1 MSFVAEPLWNQFIP
15 VVLKYAVGLT
25 ITGLL
30 GVAMWPVRKIRQEWK
45 GVKESLAAV
54 HEELGIQRSNCLET
68 LQRQGDQQIDLL
80 GKTVAALDGVRLD
93 LATQTGYMAAQAN
106 KEVPRRRS
114 KK

>member
-1 MSFVAEPLWNQFIP
+1 MMSELWNQLGP
-15 VVLKYAVGLT
+15 LALKTAVGLA
-25 ITGLL
+25 ITGLI
-30 GVAMWPVRKIRQEWK
+30 GVFMWPVRKIKQEWK

-54 HEELGIQRSNCLET
+54 HNELGIQRNNCLAT
-68 LQRQGDQQIDLL
+68 LQNQGEEQIALL
-80 GKTVAALDGVRLD
+80 SKTVAALDGVRLD

>member
-1 MSFVAEPLWNQFIP
+1 MTPELFNQLGPLA
-15 VVLKYAVGLT
+15 LKTLVGIVITT
-25 ITGLL
+25 IL
-30 GVAMWPVRKIRQEWK
+30 GALMWPVRKIKQEWK
-45 GVKESLAAV
+45 DVKDSLTAMQD
-54 HEELGIQRSNCLET
+54 ELCTQRNNCLNT
-68 LQRQGDQQIDLL
+68 LQSQGAEQIDLL